1 MIKKL
6 ILVLLYFIIIL
17 SYNKEILASGIDDS
31 SNLFRQINS
40 INSLND
46 QIINQQLQ
54 QINLLANQNS
64 FNYLKKNTL
73 VNKSKFNDLKI
84 ANDIDFTNLIKD
96 DNILKNNQKKSLNCR
111 YLKEIEFINNS
122 QISEFN
128 FKTISQNQF
137 IFKCVD
143 KELIIKII
151 EHYQQLLNQ
160 AGLITSKIS
169 FNFFDA
175 NKGILSLSVN
185 YGMIEKIII
194 NKNNFFDKIQK
205 YTAFGSQENQV
216 LNINK
221 LNQGLIQINR
231 LQINDAKLKIKASSK
246 NLYSDVIVENN
257 RKFPLI
263 VKLNY
268 DNLGNDFTGYNR
280 SGLDLNF
287 QNILHLNDQITIN
300 YVTNL
305 EDPHNQKGFK
315 SIASSINIPWHYNN
329 FSYDYSLTKFQ
340 NTSRGQVIP
349 ITFSGFFKRQ
359 AFGFQRSIYHKA
371 NYRIGL
377 SNSLV
382 IKESTSYINQQKI
395 ITSERRLSILN
406 LAINFDINFKND
418 YHLFLKPSWN
428 KGVKI
433 FDAQKDSPNID
444 QRNPHAQFEY
454 YKIYLNFSK
463 KFINQ
468 NKHNLLWYN
477 SEIDL
482 QKSRIALYGM
492 EQISIGGY
500 YSVRGF
506 KDFSISADSGYFWR
520 NKINLN
526 LGDFKNYHSQIKFP
540 KSLNFLNKISLE
552 TFFDYGYVR
561 NNYSFGKADGRL
573 SGAGFKLIFN
583 SKNFNCSLTNSYA
596 LNHSSLL
603 NSKSKNLK
611 SLNFELSIN
620 F

>member
-1 MIKKL
+1 M
-6 ILVLLYFIIIL
+6 
-17 SYNKEILASGIDDS
+17 LASSIDDD
-31 SNLFRQINS
+31 SNIYRQINL

-54 QINLLANQNS
+54 QINLLTNQNS

-84 ANDIDFTNLIKD
+84 TNDIDFIKLIKA
-96 DNILKNNQKKSLNCR
+96 DNILKKNQKKSPNCR

-128 FKTISQNQF
+128 FKAISQNQF

-143 KELIIKII
+143 KELIIQII
-151 EHYQQLLNQ
+151 QYYQQLLNQ

-169 FNFFDA
+169 FNLFDA
-175 NKGILSLSVN
+175 KKGIISLTIN
-185 YGMIEKIII
+185 YGMIEKIIV
-194 NKNNFFDKIQK
+194 NKNNFFDKLQK
-205 YTAFGSQENQV
+205 YTAFGNQENQV

-231 LQINDAKLKIKASSK
+231 LQINDAKLKIKAGSK
-246 NLYSDVIVENN
+246 NLYSDIIVENN
-257 RKFPLI
+257 RKFPI
-263 VKLNY
+263 AVKLNY

-280 SGLDLNF
+280 LGLDLNL
-287 QNILHLNDQITIN
+287 QNILHLNDQITVN
-300 YVTNL
+300 YLTNL
-305 EDPHNQKGFK
+305 NDHNQNKGFK

-340 NTSRGQVIP
+340 NTSQGQVIP
-349 ITFSGFFKRQ
+349 LTFSGFFKRQ

-377 SNSLV
+377 SNSLIV
-382 IKESTSYINQQKI
+382 KQSTSYVNQQKI
-395 ITSERRLSILN
+395 ITSERRLSVLN
-406 LAINFDINFKND
+406 FAINFDINLKND

-428 KGVKI
+428 KGIKI
-433 FDAQKDSPNID
+433 FDAQKDSPNLD

-463 KFINQ
+463 KFVNQ
-468 NKHNLLWYN
+468 YKHNLLWYN

-482 QKSRIALYGM
+482 QKSQIALYGM

-506 KDFSISADSGYFWR
+506 KDLSISADSGYFWR
-520 NKINLN
+520 NKINFS

-540 KSLNFLNKISLE
+540 QSLNFLNKISLE

-561 NNYSFGKADGRL
+561 NNYSFNKADGRL
-573 SGAGFKLIFN
+573 SGGGFKIIFN

-596 LNHSSLL
+596 LNNSSLL
-603 NSKSKNLK
+603 NSKTKNLK
-611 SLNFELSIN
+611 SLNFELSAN